1 MTDLERH
8 LNELGVIA
16 RPAPLPAPALPARP
30 EGPPSSWRGIWYPD
44 GNVPF

>member
-16 RPAPLPAPALPARP
+16 RTAPLPRPVRPA
-30 EGPPSSWRGIWYPD
+30 GDPSSWRGIWYRD
-44 GNVPF
+44 GEIPH

>member
-16 RPAPLPAPALPARP
+16 RPAPITAPAPAARP
-30 EGPPSSWRGIWYPD
+30 EGPSSAWRGIWYPD